1 MMEIESYEPFHVGS
15 KFRYYVDNL
24 ILAKLYEYYEKN
36 KKKDF
41 ELNSDILSGDK
52 YISPILN
59 IITNKK
65 EKLTIQLNLS
75 ANALNFVG
83 NEPEMVIELF
93 NDLLDNLP
101 ELGFELKSTFSFY
114 EIITNVIVKL
124 EEQDKKPSEIFE
136 KFSSN
141 TLTGL
146 NHIPDLGIN
155 YIRFSNKLVQM
166 DDDERFNLEVSPN
179 RTSPDKRIIL
189 KILNRSND
197 YNKIIEFQKNLEG
210 TIKEI
215 FNKLVE

>member
-1 MMEIESYEPFHVGS
+1 MMEIESYEPFHIGS

-52 YISPILN
+52 YISPIIN

-75 ANALNFVG
+75 ANALNYIG
-83 NEPEMVIELF
+83 NEPERVVELF
-93 NDLLDNLP
+93 MELLEKLP
-101 ELGFELKSTFSFY
+101 ELGFELKATFSFY
-114 EIITNVIVKL
+114 EILTNVIIKL
-124 EEQDKKPSEIFE
+124 EEQDKKPNEIFE

-141 TLTGL
+141 ILTDL
-146 NHIPDLGIN
+146 KNVPDLGIN
-155 YIRFSNKLVQM
+155 YIRFTNKLVQV

-197 YNKIIEFQKNLEG
+197 YKKIIEFQKNLEES
-210 TIKEI
+210 IKEI

>member
-1 MMEIESYEPFHVGS
+1 MIIESYEPFHVGS

-75 ANALNFVG
+75 ANALNFIG

-93 NDLLDNLP
+93 TELLDKLP

-114 EIITNVIVKL
+114 EIITNIIIKL

-136 KFSSN
+136 KFSSLA
-141 TLTGL
+141 LTEL

-197 YNKIIEFQKNLEG
+197 YKKIIEFQKNLEES
-210 TIKEI
+210 IKEI

>member
-75 ANALNFVG
+75 SNALNFVG

-114 EIITNVIVKL
+114 EILTNVIVKL

-141 TLTGL
+141 TLTKL

-155 YIRFSNKLVQM
+155 YIRFSNKLVQV